1 MIIKESI
8 ICDVHKDKQKKK
20 KKCLGGN
27 TATKVPNVAQA
38 NLFLTS
44 LEKSMMNIK
53 FKKTYQ
59 QTNLSTK
66 RKSIYL
72 KSKQQNF
79 TNKKFSER
87 YYLHIK
93 SANSQ
98 LWVDVVSA
106 TIRHGSLPL
115 SS

>member
-8 ICDVHKDKQKKK
+8 ICDLSICTKKR
-20 KKCLGGN
+20 LGGSM
-27 TATKVPNVAQA
+27 ATKAPNVAQA

-72 KSKQQNF
+72 KSKQQDF
-79 TNKKFSER
+79 KNKKFTER

-98 LWVDVVSA
+98 LWADAVSA

>member
-8 ICDVHKDKQKKK
+8 ICDLSICTKKR
-20 KKCLGGN
+20 LGGSM
-27 TATKVPNVAQA
+27 ATKAPNVAQA

-79 TNKKFSER
+79 TQT
-87 YYLHIK
+87 K
-93 SANSQ
+93 SLVKGITCISNQ
-98 LWVDVVSA
+98 L
-106 TIRHGSLPL
+106 THNFGLM
-115 SS
+115 

>member
-8 ICDVHKDKQKKK
+8 ICDLSICTKKR
-20 KKCLGGN
+20 LGGSM
-27 TATKVPNVAQA
+27 ATKAPNVAQA

-98 LWVDVVSA
+98 LWADVVSA

>member
-8 ICDVHKDKQKKK
+8 ICDLSICTKKR
-20 KKCLGGN
+20 LGGSM
-27 TATKVPNVAQA
+27 ATKAPNVAQA

>member
-8 ICDVHKDKQKKK
+8 ICDVHKDMHMHT

>member
-8 ICDVHKDKQKKK
+8 ICDLSICTKKR
-20 KKCLGGN
+20 LGGSM
-27 TATKVPNVAQA
+27 ATKAPNVAQA

-59 QTNLSTK
+59 QTNPSTK

-72 KSKQQNF
+72 KSKQQDF
-79 TNKKFSER
+79 KNKKFTER

>member
-1 MIIKESI
+1 MCIR
-8 ICDVHKDKQKKK
+8 ICICTK

-79 TNKKFSER
+79 TQT
-87 YYLHIK
+87 K
-93 SANSQ
+93 SLVKGITCISNQ
-98 LWVDVVSA
+98 L
-106 TIRHGSLPL
+106 THNFGLM
-115 SS
+115 

>member
-1 MIIKESI
+1 MCIR
-8 ICDVHKDKQKKK
+8 ICICTK